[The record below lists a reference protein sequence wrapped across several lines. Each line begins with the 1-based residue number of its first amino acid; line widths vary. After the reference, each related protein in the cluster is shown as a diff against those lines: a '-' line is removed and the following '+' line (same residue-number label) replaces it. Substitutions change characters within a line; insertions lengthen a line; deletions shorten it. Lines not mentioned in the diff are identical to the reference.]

1 MNAKADEIEQRVL
14 AITIALNTI
23 PKPILAIM
31 HLLLL
36 SVLLSI
42 SVLPFT
48 THLANAASPQSLHTS
63 TIYHHPF
70 SASTPTPLATIAFN
84 PQHPHLSTIE
94 SFKAPKASKND
105 QDSTRIAVDVSRPSG
120 EKSRYR
126 TTLVDFRS
134 LKEGRGR
141 FRVSVTEE
149 GELVGVAWHPTI
161 SVPTKEGKEAMKKV
175 GGKGEFDMMIMRE
188 GPRAMV
194 DRTLPTAKGKK
205 KSEGIKGEGTGPDGE
220 GEEEVEKT
228 FLQK

>member
-1 MNAKADEIEQRVL
+1 
-14 AITIALNTI
+14 
-23 PKPILAIM
+23 M
-31 HLLLL
+31 HLFSLFNLLPIF
-36 SVLLSI
+36 VLL
-42 SVLPFT
+42 FT
-48 THLANAASPQSLHTS
+48 TLLVGAATPPSLHTS

-84 PQHPHLSTIE
+84 PQQPHLSTIE

-105 QDSTRIAVDVSRPSG
+105 QDSTRIAIDVSRPAG

-126 TTLVDFRS
+126 TTLVDFVS

-149 GELVGVAWHPTI
+149 GELVGVAWHPTV
-161 SVPTKEGKEAMKKV
+161 SVPTKEGKEAMKRV

-188 GPRAMV
+188 GPRATV
-194 DRTLPTAKGKK
+194 DRTLPSVKGKK
-205 KSEGIKGEGTGPDGE
+205 KGDGVKGEGTGSDGE
-220 GEEEVEKT
+220 GEEEPEKT